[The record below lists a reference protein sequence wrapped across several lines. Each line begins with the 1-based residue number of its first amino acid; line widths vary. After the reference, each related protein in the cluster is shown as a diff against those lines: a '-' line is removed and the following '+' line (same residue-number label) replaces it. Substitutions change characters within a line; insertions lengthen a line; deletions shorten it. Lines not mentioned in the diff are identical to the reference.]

1 MNIEDFTQILQENNK
16 NTETLNEIHKATLN
30 IKDEKTRE
38 LKQEIERLDKEIKGY
53 IEFNKYLQKEIIKLT
68 NSIKEA
74 IDYINNHQ
82 LVFELSNK
90 KEISKWCDMFY
101 KELLEILYKGI
112 DKE

>member
-1 MNIEDFTQILQENNK
+1 MKNK
-16 NTETLNEIHKATLN
+16 
-30 IKDEKTRE
+30 
-38 LKQEIERLDKEIKGY
+38 KQEIERLNKEIKAH

-82 LVFELSNK
+82 LEFELSSK
-90 KEISKWCDMFY
+90 KQIAEWFDMFY
-101 KELLEILYKGI
+101 KEVLEILYKGI